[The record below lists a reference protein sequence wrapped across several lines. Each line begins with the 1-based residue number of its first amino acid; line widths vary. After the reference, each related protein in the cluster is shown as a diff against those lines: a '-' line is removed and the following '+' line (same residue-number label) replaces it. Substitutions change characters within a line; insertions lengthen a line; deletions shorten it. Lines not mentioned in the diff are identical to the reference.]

1 MDIIQPVPNAQQIRS
16 TPTEGLLRIMTT
28 GLPLRLEAAF
38 AEEDNEEL
46 DNIME
51 VWNTVAK
58 ELKRRDWSQPRFR
71 RYHSPA

>member
-1 MDIIQPVPNAQQIRS
+1 
-16 TPTEGLLRIMTT
+16 MTT